1 MLKLALL
8 GFWHVHAKDYFKDA
22 KNHPDTEVVVAWD
35 EDKSL
40 GQGEATKYG
49 LPFAE
54 GLETVLASD
63 INGVIVT
70 TPTSLHHQVLTAAA
84 KAGKHI
90 FTEKV
95 VAATLKEANDIV
107 KAVNVASVK
116 LVVSLPR
123 LNSGSTVAIQKII
136 QAGTLGQLTQVRVRL
151 SHDGGL
157 PNEQSASNQKIK
169 TGWLPEHF
177 YNLSESAGG
186 AMIDLGCHPMY
197 LTRLFL
203 GMPEAIS
210 ANYGYIT
217 KREVEDNAV
226 VTLHYPN
233 GAIGVVE
240 AGFVNPRSPFSIEV
254 HGTEGSLLYGTP
266 DAKLLVRT
274 TKQDTWQEIT
284 ASANQPS
291 AFEQW
296 VSHIQNNT
304 VATENI
310 SLATDLSALMEA
322 ANLSAKTKQAVAL
335 QSLAV

>member
-35 EDKSL
+35 ENKSL
-40 GQGEATKYG
+40 GQREATKYG
-49 LPFAE
+49 LPFEE
-54 GLETVLASD
+54 GLEAVLASD
-63 INGVIVT
+63 IDGVIVT
-70 TPTSLHHQVLTAAA
+70 TPTSLHHKVLTAAA

-95 VAATLKEANDIV
+95 VAATLKETNDIV
-107 KAVNVASVK
+107 KAVNEAGVK

-123 LNSGSTVAIQKII
+123 LNSGSTVAVQKIVGD
-136 QAGTLGQLTQVRVRL
+136 GTLGQLTQVQVRL
-151 SHDGGL
+151 SHDGAL
-157 PNEQSASNQKIK
+157 PNEQNKN
-169 TGWLPEHF
+169 GWLPEHF
-177 YNLSESAGG
+177 YTLSESAGG

-203 GMPEAIS
+203 GMPEAVS
-210 ANYGYIT
+210 ANYGYVT

>member
-8 GFWHVHAKDYFKDA
+8 GFWHVHAKDYSKDA
-22 KNHPDTEVVVAWD
+22 KNHPNTEVVVAWD

-40 GQGEATKYG
+40 GQREATKYG

-54 GLETVLASD
+54 GLEDVLASD
-63 INGVIVT
+63 IDGVIVT
-70 TPTSLHHQVLTAAA
+70 TPTSSHHQVLTAAA

-95 VAATLKEANDIV
+95 VAATLKENNDII
-107 KAVNVASVK
+107 KAVNKAGVK
-116 LVVSLPR
+116 LVISLPR

-136 QAGTLGQLTQVRVRL
+136 GAGTLGQLTQVRVRL
-151 SHDGGL
+151 SHDGAL
-157 PNEQSASNQKIK
+157 PNEQSASHQKIK

-177 YNLSESAGG
+177 YNLHEAAGG

-203 GMPEAIS
+203 GMPEAVS

-254 HGTEGSLLYGTP
+254 HGKEGSLLYGTP

-274 TKQDTWQEIT
+274 TKQDTWQEVT
-284 ASANQPS
+284 ASANQPT

-322 ANLSAKTKQAVAL
+322 ANLSAKAKQAVAL